1 MEINA
6 GMSDEAV
13 MHFFRYEHG
22 KRFSTP
28 NNAAQMLTL
37 SVKMEQGGKLSFTGR
52 VYFNCFFGEANC

>member
-28 NNAAQMLTL
+28 NAAQMLTL
-37 SVKMEQGGKLSFTGR
+37 SVKME
-52 VYFNCFFGEANC
+52 